1 MVLALSAG
9 AVFAAD
15 FQTDTA
21 SIEFQDMSTT
31 SHVGEPTAQ
40 EILALVLRR
49 LDQVTGK
56 MRERMERCLTGDYQ
70 HEPAVAVTCTQ
81 FIPVSRALRS
91 FRVRLKSFSKLGCMP
106 GASNRQ
112 FECQFETSLD
122 GNSRLVTGELERV
135 YVTPAIQKALFIRN
149 TDDTWTMKN

>member
-1 MVLALSAG
+1 
-9 AVFAAD
+9 
-15 FQTDTA
+15 
-21 SIEFQDMSTT
+21 
-31 SHVGEPTAQ
+31 
-40 EILALVLRR
+40 
-49 LDQVTGK
+49 
-56 MRERMERCLTGDYQ
+56 
-70 HEPAVAVTCTQ
+70 
-81 FIPVSRALRS
+81 
-91 FRVRLKSFSKLGCMP
+91 MP